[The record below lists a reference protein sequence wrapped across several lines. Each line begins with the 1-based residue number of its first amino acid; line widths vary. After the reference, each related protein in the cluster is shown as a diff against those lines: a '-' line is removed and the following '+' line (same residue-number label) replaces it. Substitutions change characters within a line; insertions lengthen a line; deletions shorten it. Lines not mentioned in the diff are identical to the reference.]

1 MISGQYACILTFH
14 ISKAALPYNIM
25 TVVSFEVE
33 KRDVKYI
40 ENPMLTNSNTQRWCK
55 LNGDFTNRKHT
66 DTSYWHQIVEQLLQF
81 TGKVTLP
88 SNPISSELDIS
99 RCSSEEGSGST
110 NENLDHA
117 IVFLRICADPWGS
130 LSL

>member
-33 KRDVKYI
+33 KYI
-40 ENPMLTNSNTQRWCK
+40 ENPMLTNSNTQRRCK

-66 DTSYWHQIVEQLLQF
+66 DTSYLAPNCGTITAIH
-81 TGKVTLP
+81 
-88 SNPISSELDIS
+88 
-99 RCSSEEGSGST
+99 REGDS
-110 NENLDHA
+110 A
-117 IVFLRICADPWGS
+117 
-130 LSL
+130 

>member
-33 KRDVKYI
+33 KYI

>member
-1 MISGQYACILTFH
+1 M
-14 ISKAALPYNIM
+14 
-25 TVVSFEVE
+25 
-33 KRDVKYI
+33 
-40 ENPMLTNSNTQRWCK
+40 
-55 LNGDFTNRKHT
+55 
-66 DTSYWHQIVEQLLQF
+66 EQLLQF

-117 IVFLRICADPWGS
+117 IVFQIPGAASLYSDSQETVHLTSLIDYWEYRES
-130 LSL
+130 LSPRHIHADF